1 MSDPAEAEIP
11 SFTEAQQA
19 WIERLVAAKLSEATS
34 TTATVSTDTSDSS
47 AAPAAHGS
55 TDK

>member
-1 MSDPAEAEIP
+1 MLDPAEAKLP
-11 SFTEAQQA
+11 SFTEVQQA

-34 TTATVSTDTSDSS
+34 TMATVSTNTSNSS

-55 TDK
+55 TGK